1 MDGIVFC
8 SPSIHKDGAPYE
20 IIGTA
25 EPAVLNFTQ
34 ATELIQHINPICIRY
49 GVQYLK
55 MQQVK

>member
-34 ATELIQHINPICIRY
+34 ARVNSTHKPHLY
-49 GVQYLK
+49 
-55 MQQVK
+55 QVWSSILENATS